1 MIVMLK
7 LIINVKELEMRIAEN
22 VVLLLEEELQN

>member
-22 VVLLLEEELQN
+22 VVLLLEEE